1 MADKQYWLSLQF
13 RGTIS
18 SRLGIYLYC
27 YDKNDIFLK
36 VEPVGYFYGTSINS
50 VQNAVLFIEH
60 FPSKT
65 AKFILAL
72 ELADGYL
79 LLDHISLTKIL

>member
-1 MADKQYWLSLQF
+1 MLLQGQLSAAHHL
-13 RGTIS
+13 TI
-18 SRLGIYLYC
+18 LT
-27 YDKNDIFLK
+27 DWNDIFLK
-36 VEPVGYFYGTSINS
+36 VEPVGYFYGTSIDS
-50 VQNAVLFIEH
+50 VQNAVLFIEQ

-79 LLDHISLTKIL
+79 LLDHISLTEIL